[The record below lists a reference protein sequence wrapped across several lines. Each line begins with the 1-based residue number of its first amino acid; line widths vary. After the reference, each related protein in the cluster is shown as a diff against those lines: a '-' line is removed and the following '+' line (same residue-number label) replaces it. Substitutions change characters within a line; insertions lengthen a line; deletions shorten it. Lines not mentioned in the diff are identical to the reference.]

1 MAYDITGKRVFVAGH
16 SGMVGSALV
25 RRFEQEDCTIL
36 TRTRSELDLLDQA
49 AVMEWLK
56 QEKPDVVIIAAG
68 KSGGSIANRD
78 RPVEFMY
85 ENLAIGMHLVR
96 GAYEAG
102 VGKLVNIA
110 APHIYPAMAYVPT
123 NEQTMMSGPLH
134 DSYKSS
140 AMARLAVLKLCEFYH
155 QQYNANFTTVIP
167 AEIYGPGD
175 NFDRL
180 SGRVMPAF
188 IREAEEAKQAKAPYM
203 ILRGYSTAVRE
214 FIYVDDFADAV
225 VAVIKRQKGCYPV
238 NIGAGFSI
246 TLRELVYK
254 VADIVEFEGQVKF
267 LQKMPA
273 GVAERFLTSTKAR
286 FLGWQPKYS
295 LEEGIHKTWQA
306 FLQGRYREYDLKLFG

>member
-1 MAYDITGKRVFVAGH
+1 MAYDITGKRIFVAGH

-25 RRFEQEDCTIL
+25 RRLEQEDCTIL
-36 TRTRSELDLLDQA
+36 TRTRSDLNLLDQA
-49 AVMEWLK
+49 AVTEWLK

-85 ENLAIGMHLVR
+85 ETLAIGIHLIR

-102 VGKLVNIA
+102 VEKLVNIA
-110 APHIYPAMAYVPT
+110 APHIYPALADVPT
-123 NEQTMMSGPLH
+123 SEYQLMTGVL
-134 DSYKSS
+134 DKAYESS

-175 NFDRL
+175 NFDPL

-188 IREAEEAKQAKAPYM
+188 IRQAEEAKQAKAPYM
-203 ILRGYSTAVRE
+203 KLRGYSTAVRE

-225 VAVIKRQKGCYPV
+225 VTVIKRQKGCYRV
-238 NIGAGFSI
+238 NIGVGFSI
-246 TLRELVYK
+246 TLRDLVYK
-254 VADIVEFEGQVKF
+254 VADIVGFEGQVQF
-267 LQKMPA
+267 LQNGRTVSYPSKSPIFGLA
-273 GVAERFLTSTKAR
+273 SEI
-286 FLGWQPKYS
+286 QP
-295 LEEGIHKTWQA
+295 
-306 FLQGRYREYDLKLFG
+306 

>member
-1 MAYDITGKRVFVAGH
+1 MGPLPTVTARWN
-16 SGMVGSALV
+16 L
-25 RRFEQEDCTIL
+25 C
-36 TRTRSELDLLDQA
+36 
-49 AVMEWLK
+49 
-56 QEKPDVVIIAAG
+56 
-68 KSGGSIANRD
+68 
-78 RPVEFMY
+78 Y

-110 APHIYPAMAYVPT
+110 APHIYPEKAYVPT

-155 QQYNANFTTVIP
+155 QQYNANFTTINP
-167 AEIYGPGD
+167 AEIYGPED

-225 VAVIKRQKGCYPV
+225 VTVIKRQKGCYPV

-295 LEEGIHKTWQA
+295 LDEGIYKTWQA
-306 FLQGRYREYDLKLFG
+306 FLQGNYREYDLKMFG